1 MNVRKRTIVLL
12 VLVVVLMS
20 LPFYS
25 YEWSLFMHI
34 FGAIVFVGNIIV
46 TAVWM
51 TFAKR
56 SSEPDILRFAVRG
69 VIGTDVYFTTPGFLL
84 VLLNGGILGTGWF
97 RSGQASW
104 IWTAIALFVLSGIVW
119 FAVLIPVQLR
129 MDRIASAGRGTG
141 ENLPPEFYS
150 LLARWYRWGGVAT
163 FLPLAVLI
171 IMVLKPR
178 FW

>member
-1 MNVRKRTIVLL
+1 MNIGKSTIVL
-12 VLVVVLMS
+12 VVLLAVALS

-34 FGAIVFVGNIIV
+34 FGAIVFVGNVIV

-51 TFAKR
+51 NFARR
-56 SSEPDILRFAVRG
+56 SGDANILRFAVRG

-104 IWTAIALFVLSGIVW
+104 IWAAMGLFVLSGMVW
-119 FAVLIPVQLR
+119 FVFLIPVQLR
-129 MDRIASAGRGTG
+129 MGRIAGAVKGAGDD
-141 ENLPPEFYS
+141 LPPEFYS
-150 LLARWYRWGGVAT
+150 LLGRWYRWGGVAT

>member
-1 MNVRKRTIVLL
+1 MNVRKRTIVLV

-51 TFAKR
+51 TFARR
-56 SSEPDILRFAVRG
+56 SGAPDILRFAVRG

-119 FAVLIPVQLR
+119 FAVPHSRAAPDGSYLR
-129 MDRIASAGRGTG
+129 VREGAPARIYRRNSTRFWRGGTG
-141 ENLPPEFYS
+141 GAVSPLS
-150 LLARWYRWGGVAT
+150 CRWPSSSSWC
-163 FLPLAVLI
+163 
-171 IMVLKPR
+171 
-178 FW
+178 